1 MKRVLIIL
9 LILLS
14 YTNIVNADNWL
25 YSFEDAQKMALASNK
40 LILVDFWANWCGP
53 CKKMDSESWSNDEV
67 KSLMNSYIPVK
78 IDIDN
83 NSNLAAKY
91 NVKGIP
97 YVFILDAN
105 GMVLYKQMSYKSKQ
119 EVLDLLKQY
128 AFDMTFINPFLLS
141 YYKNKSFPSSFRLA
155 TKYSDLAICQKMDI
169 KQNTLVLSDAYFSV
183 SKKLLKKS
191 DIKNKEAFLQQM
203 DLFEIQKKLILNK
216 DLKAIKLLAKYRE
229 ANISKINIS
238 LFNLLN
244 YIAHKKNNDAKNEMM
259 WYSKLNNFDKEKAKL
274 FFVSS

>member
-1 MKRVLIIL
+1 MKRVFIIL
-9 LILLS
+9 LVLLT

-83 NSNLAAKY
+83 NSNLATKY

-97 YVFILDAN
+97 YVFIMDAN
-105 GMVLYKQMSYKSKQ
+105 GMVLYKQMSYKNKR

-128 AFDMTFINPFLLS
+128 ALDMTYINPFLLS

-155 TKYSDLAICQKMDI
+155 TKYSDLAICQKKDV
-169 KQNTLVLSDAYFSV
+169 KQNTLILSDAYFSV
-183 SKKLLKKS
+183 SKKLLKNS
-191 DIKNKEAFLQQM
+191 DIKNREAFLQQM

-216 DLKAIKLLAKYRE
+216 ELKAIKLLADFKE
-229 ANISKINIS
+229 TNIDKINTR

-244 YIAHKKNNDAKNEMM
+244 YIACKKVNDLKNQMI
-259 WYSKLNNFDKEKAKL
+259 WFSKLNGFDKEKAKL